1 MVLTQ
6 INIKKFGLH
15 SGNRIK
21 TLMIFLNMEMEG
33 GWTTFPSSR

>member
-1 MVLTQ
+1 MAFDQ

-21 TLMIFLNMEMEG
+21 TLMIYLNQG
-33 GWTTFPSSR
+33 DGRWLDYISQQ